1 MEFMLESLQMSHEL
15 KQFCLEEGANIT
27 GSVCL
32 QFSLL
37 KVVQHVID
45 LLTSHGGTGCFI
57 VFFNKCLKHEVCT
70 FSDSG
75 LKSDDI

>member
-1 MEFMLESLQMSHEL
+1 MEFMLESLQVSHEL
-15 KQFCLEEGANIT
+15 KQFCLEEGASIT

-37 KVVQHVID
+37 KVVHPVIY

-57 VFFNKCLKHEVCT
+57 VFFNKCMNDEGLPVR
-70 FSDSG
+70 SG
-75 LKSDDI
+75 FKSDYI